1 MTRKNNGRKPGT
13 GKTNSTPRAMF
24 EEQIPDA
31 EIEIRVVDGAEG
43 ETLALLQARVLWEVT
58 RWQMGQNNS
67 ANGQQEAA

>member
-1 MTRKNNGRKPGT
+1 MTRKNNGRKPK
-13 GKTNSTPRAMF
+13 KTNSTPRVDMF
-24 EEQIPDA
+24 EERIPEA
-31 EIEIRVVDGAEG
+31 ELEIRVADGAEG